1 MMSRVCSD
9 HLEYHSSR
17 SYICNKHILSYV
29 YFSILREKKNPEKS
43 ADNWVIIYGLTI
55 SIKNVSILHNIIT
68 KKLTKKES
76 CSLMCLFKG
85 YNILRL

>member
-29 YFSILREKKNPEKS
+29 YFSILREKKPGE
-43 ADNWVIIYGLTI
+43 VRRQLGIINGLTI

-68 KKLTKKES
+68 KKLTKKKS